1 VSNEYTK
8 DLYLDLL
15 KRALVNWLYMDD
27 EVKPLLP
34 RKISYVL
41 TTLTGIRITVPRNV
55 DTTKRESGD
64 DWPVIGH
71 SMIGL
76 KRMSNLQ
83 RCVEDVLENNVP
95 GDLIETGVWRG
106 GACIFMR
113 GVLKAHGVTD
123 RKVWV
128 ADSFRGLPFPNVR
141 KYPADKSSL
150 FFLARSLVVPL
161 ETVKANF
168 DKYGLLDDQVVFL
181 KGWFKD
187 TLPAAPIGKLAVMR
201 LDGDMYEST
210 MDALK
215 SLYPKLSPGGY
226 AIIDDYAI
234 PACKQA
240 VEDYC
245 RARSIEDKIVPI
257 DGGGAFWKKA

>member
-1 VSNEYTK
+1 VSDEYTK

-41 TTLTGIRITVPRNV
+41 TTLTGIRITVPRKV
-55 DTTKRESGD
+55 DPAKRESGD

-76 KRMSNLQ
+76 KRMSHLQ

-113 GVLKAHGVTD
+113 GVLKAHGMTD

-128 ADSFRGLPFPNVR
+128 ADSFRGLPFPNKR

-168 DKYGLLDDQVVFL
+168 EKYGLLDDQVVFL

-245 RARSIEDKIVPI
+245 GAHSIQNKIVPI
-257 DGGGAFWKKA
+257 DGGGAFWKKT